1 MQWQNAFA
9 VVEHRTEI
17 EKCRK
22 EEMLQRA
29 DSASDS
35 LVVEGTRIDLI
46 ERGAG
51 RPVLFLHAENGIEPA
66 VAAIDA
72 LAKTTHVI
80 APTHPGFGR
89 SELPN
94 GMRTVDDLSYFYLDL
109 LDQRELRDVTL
120 VGVAFGAWIAAEIA
134 VKSTARL
141 ARLVLANAVGIKV
154 GDRETRD
161 IADIFALTE
170 PEYLELTYCD
180 PNAGRRDYKSLPPAE
195 VLAAAR
201 AREATARFAWSPYF
215 HNPRLKS
222 RLHRVRIPT
231 LFLWGA
237 HDRMVGEAYGR
248 AYCATIPGGRFET
261 IEGAGHFP
269 HQEQPQAFAKRVL
282 AFMDGQ

>member
-1 MQWQNAFA
+1 MQWQNLIA

-17 EKCRK
+17 EKYWK

-29 DSASDS
+29 DRASDS
-35 LVVEGTRIDLI
+35 LVVEGTRIDVI

-51 RPVLFLHAENGIEPA
+51 GPVLFLHAENGIEPA

-72 LAKTTHVI
+72 LAKTAHVI

-141 ARLVLANAVGIKV
+141 TRLVLANAVGIKV

-222 RLHRVRIPT
+222 RLHRIRIPT

-248 AYCATIPGGRFET
+248 AYCAMIPGGRFET
-261 IEGAGHFP
+261 IERAGHFP

>member
-1 MQWQNAFA
+1 LIV

-17 EKCRK
+17 EKYRK

-35 LVVEGTRIDLI
+35 LVVEGTRIDVI

-51 RPVLFLHAENGIEPA
+51 GPLLFLHAENGIEPA

-89 SELPN
+89 SELPKD
-94 GMRTVDDLSYFYLDL
+94 MRTVDDLSYFYLDL

-141 ARLVLANAVGIKV
+141 ARLILANAVGIKT
-154 GDRETRD
+154 GDRESRD

-180 PNAGRRDYKSLPPAE
+180 PNAGRRDYKSLPPGEA
-195 VLAAAR
+195 LAAAR

-222 RLHRVRIPT
+222 RLHRIRIPT

-237 HDRMVGEAYGR
+237 HDRMVGEAYGS
-248 AYCATIPGGRFET
+248 AYCAMIPGAHFET
-261 IEGAGHFP
+261 IERAGHFP
-269 HQEQPQAFAKRVL
+269 HQEQPQAFANKVL
-282 AFMDGQ
+282 EFVRSK

>member
-1 MQWQNAFA
+1 MAKRDCRG
-9 VVEHRTEI
+9 RTTDRDLKGAE
-17 EKCRK
+17 

-29 DSASDS
+29 DTASDS

-46 ERGAG
+46 ERGKG
-51 RPVLFLHAENGIEPA
+51 RPVLFLHAENGVEPA
-66 VAAIDA
+66 YASIDE
-72 LAKTTHVI
+72 LAKSARVI

-89 SELPN
+89 SELPQ

-109 LDQRELRDVTL
+109 LDQLDLRDVTL

-141 ARLVLANAVGIKV
+141 ARLVMANAVGVKV
-154 GDRETRD
+154 SDRETRD

-170 PEYLELTYCD
+170 TEYLEIAYC
-180 PNAGRRDYKSLPPAE
+180 NSNVGRRDYKSLPQGE

-222 RLHRVRIPT
+222 RLHRIRIPT

-248 AYCATIPGGRFET
+248 AYCAMVPGARFEI
-261 IEGAGHFP
+261 IERAGHFP
-269 HQEQPQAFAKRVL
+269 HQEQPQIFAEKVL
-282 AFMDGQ
+282 QFMEVK